1 MGIANIV
8 NTAGGG
14 GGSSEIITHLVNS
27 VDGAGLRLANQGYI
41 SCAHVS
47 ANKFGTNDFSVEF
60 VLSQETNAVNADIF
74 ISNLNGSNQAVDAAV
89 IRWDV
94 VQNDNI
100 QLVFTNS
107 GAAETAYNFG
117 YDPAPDLNEPTHYL
131 VSADRSGNA
140 VLYRNGAEIASVSIA
155 ASGSAN
161 VGNSGQPTVIGSPV
175 NNFGVK
181 GNVYRLRTY
190 SKALSSDEAKN
201 VFDRADVPTALV
213 SNLLLDLDC
222 AYANPTQSTVIQ
234 DRGPNNQDGTL
245 NGTITQ
251 TNVIKQLNSTS
262 ARIGTT
268 GASPADGEVIADKV
282 KIGTESFT
290 PHASV
295 DDLVVAPSDVAAGMT
310 IRAGSNSG
318 TSRIA
323 FADLASTT
331 VGLIT
336 YDHNTDNLTLAADDD
351 VVLSSGAGTG
361 SLTIDSSGRV
371 GVGVSPGAKLHVSS
385 GTTNNIADDLSE
397 VRFIGSDKAITG
409 EQANLVVQ
417 TNDDVAANKGGSI
430 GLGGRHTTSST
441 NGANFAQISGRKE
454 NATSANFAGYLA
466 FSTSDAASD
475 IHERMRITSTGN
487 VQIGTGSLAAVGGG
501 PTLGLVGAAPEITLR
516 DSATGTPYAV
526 MRTNDNGNLILEAD
540 SGDDAASSQIEF
552 KVDGATAAT
561 IDSSGN
567 ALFNTTVTN
576 PGNGNTNTGASILA
590 TGRMHLSSAFDHTVN
605 RSSDGNVFEFR
616 RSNTAVGSIAVTT
629 SATAF
634 NTSSDYRL
642 KENLTPLTG
651 ALDRLDALPVYR
663 FNFKADPDTTVDGF
677 VAHEVQAHVPEAVTG
692 EKDAMKTVVVQEA
705 VEAVEAQPATYYE
718 EGDELPEG
726 VAVGDEKT
734 AAVEAVEAVEEVT
747 EEQIDPQGIDQSK
760 LVPLLVAAVKEL
772 KAKVETLENA

>member
-140 VLYRNGAEIASVSIA
+140 VLYRNGAEIASISIA

-268 GASPADGEVIADKV
+268 AATPADGEVVADTV
-282 KIGTESFT
+282 SVTGTGHDAAKITITNTASANARLLLNSGHGNWSVCNSDTVGDALEFRDESANATRLSIDSSGNLTLGT
-290 PHASV
+290 P
-295 DDLVVAPSDVAAGMT
+295 AAGSAAAMFHISGAAPR
-310 IRAGSNSG
+310 IRLED
-318 TSRIA
+318 TSAPANYSQIA
-323 FADLASTT
+323 ADN
-331 VGLIT
+331 GQ
-336 YDHNTDNLTLAADDD
+336 LTLAADGGQGQA
-351 VVLSSGAGTG
+351 SSAIIAQVDGTTR
-361 SLTIDSSGRV
+361 LTIDSSGQV
-371 GVGVSPGAKLHVSS
+371 GVNNSAPSAPLEVSS
-385 GTTNNIADDLSE
+385 SAASTSSVISTFSTTDSEHSVLALKKSSSATVGTKAVTADGEILGRIDAYGVDTNSNQRRGAQIEFNQAAAATGSKVAGNI
-397 VRFIGSDKAITG
+397 VFK
-409 EQANLVVQ
+409 
-417 TNDDVAANKGGSI
+417 
-430 GLGGRHTTSST
+430 TSST
-441 NGANFAQISGRKE
+441 SANDVEAMRIDSTGLATFSAGITVNGAVGSFA
-454 NATSANFAGYLA
+454 
-466 FSTSDAASD
+466 
-475 IHERMRITSTGN
+475 
-487 VQIGTGSLAAVGGG
+487 
-501 PTLGLVGAAPEITLR
+501 
-516 DSATGTPYAV
+516 
-526 MRTNDNGNLILEAD
+526 NGIYF
-540 SGDDAASSQIEF
+540 SSQT
-552 KVDGATAAT
+552 GTAAT
-561 IDSSGN
+561 
-567 ALFNTTVTN
+567 
-576 PGNGNTNTGASILA
+576 GAS
-590 TGRMHLSSAFDHTVN
+590 
-605 RSSDGNVFEFR
+605 
-616 RSNTAVGSIAVTT
+616 T
-629 SATAF
+629 S
-634 NTSSDYRL
+634 TSVL
-642 KENLTPLTG
+642 N
-651 ALDRLDALPVYR
+651 
-663 FNFKADPDTTVDGF
+663 
-677 VAHEVQAHVPEAVTG
+677 H
-692 EKDAMKTVVVQEA
+692 
-705 VEAVEAQPATYYE
+705 YE
-718 EGDELPEG
+718 EGTWTPVPKDNQATAVATSTALGRYVRVGKIVTCTYRLVRNDTQSLTNTLYLYGLPFPSQNNVQTKNIG
-726 VAVGDEKT
+726 GGTSWFPNDTYAGFNY
-734 AAVEAVEAVEEVT
+734 A
-747 EEQIDPQGIDQSK
+747 
-760 LVPLLVAAVKEL
+760 
-772 KAKVETLENA
+772 LENTDQWIIRKNDATGYATTNVWSNGQELIGTIIYEADA

>member
-41 SCAHVS
+41 SCADVS
-47 ANKFGTNDFSVEF
+47 ANRFGTNDFSVEF

-107 GAAETAYNFG
+107 SASETAYNFG

-161 VGNSGQPTVIGSPV
+161 VGNSAQPTVIGSPV

-181 GNVYRLRTY
+181 GNVYRFRTY
-190 SKALSSDEAKN
+190 SKALSSEEAKN

-251 TNVIKQLNSTS
+251 TNVIKQLNSVS

-268 GASPADGEVIADKV
+268 AATVADG
-282 KIGTESFT
+282 
-290 PHASV
+290 
-295 DDLVVAPSDVAAGMT
+295 DVAASGDVYVGNNGKVHFPNNAGTDSLIITNYSSSSNSPYFSADPANTAADTKMHFHIDGSEKMVISST
-310 IRAGSNSG
+310 GETKITRAGDEPCLELSTNNAGCKLNFSRSG
-318 TSRIA
+318 DPTAYIRMYE
-323 FADLASTT
+323 D
-331 VGLIT
+331 
-336 YDHNTDNLTLAADDD
+336 
-351 VVLSSGAGTG
+351 GAVGTG
-361 SLTIDSSGRV
+361 SLRFATGSSATPVERLTIS
-371 GVGVSPGAKLHVSS
+371 
-385 GTTNNIADDLSE
+385 
-397 VRFIGSDKAITG
+397 
-409 EQANLVVQ
+409 
-417 TNDDVAANKGGSI
+417 
-430 GLGGRHTTSST
+430 
-441 NGANFAQISGRKE
+441 
-454 NATSANFAGYLA
+454 
-466 FSTSDAASD
+466 
-475 IHERMRITSTGN
+475 STGN

-540 SGDDAASSQIEF
+540 SGDNAGSSGIEF
-552 KVDGATAAT
+552 KVDGATKAT
-561 IDSSGN
+561 IASSGIGYFDVGGIN
-567 ALFNTTVTN
+567 LGDTNLSNYKEGSWTPTLVRNGAAITAGVAYTSANGNYTRVGNVVHYWFDMTIGTLDNSTLAPASGTFGIGGLPFTSAAAGNGGYGAPSFRSMTAVPTSIRNNNNSSFVQGSATYIALFWFNGSAVEIGLDDVTTDLT
-576 PGNGNTNTGASILA
+576 
-590 TGRMHLSSAFDHTVN
+590 TGR
-605 RSSDGNVFEFR
+605 
-616 RSNTAVGSIAVTT
+616 
-629 SATAF
+629 
-634 NTSSDYRL
+634 
-642 KENLTPLTG
+642 LTG
-651 ALDRLDALPVYR
+651 E
-663 FNFKADPDTTVDGF
+663 GF
-677 VAHEVQAHVPEAVTG
+677 YFT
-692 EKDAMKTVVVQEA
+692 
-705 VEAVEAQPATYYE
+705 
-718 EGDELPEG
+718 
-726 VAVGDEKT
+726 
-734 AAVEAVEAVEEVT
+734 
-747 EEQIDPQGIDQSK
+747 S
-760 LVPLLVAAVKEL
+760 
-772 KAKVETLENA
+772 